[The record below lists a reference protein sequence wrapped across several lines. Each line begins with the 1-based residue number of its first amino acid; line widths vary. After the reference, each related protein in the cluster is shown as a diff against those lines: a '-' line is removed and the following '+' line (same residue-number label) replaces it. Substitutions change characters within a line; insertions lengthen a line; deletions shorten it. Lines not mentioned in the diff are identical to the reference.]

1 MKANEEI
8 CGAKASEEVLNSLE
22 CVSAESYL
30 AAFGLGSS
38 SLGIVLLAVAICFTL
53 SLLNIVP

>member
-1 MKANEEI
+1 MKADEEL
-8 CGAKASEEVLNSLE
+8 CGAKASEEVRNSLE